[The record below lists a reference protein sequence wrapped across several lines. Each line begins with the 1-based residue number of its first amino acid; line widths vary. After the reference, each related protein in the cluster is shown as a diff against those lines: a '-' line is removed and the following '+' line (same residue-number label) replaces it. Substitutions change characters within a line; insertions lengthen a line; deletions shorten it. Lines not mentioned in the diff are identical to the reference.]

1 MNIAEIRNIVI
12 VTGSSGK
19 IAAKRIG
26 SAAFFEPLT
35 SILPVS
41 GTPPSMT
48 NLSIYIPEIFF
59 YACGRENPAPVTR
72 LARKG
77 RKAAGQTVADGTADL
92 P

>member
-1 MNIAEIRNIVI
+1 
-12 VTGSSGK
+12 
-19 IAAKRIG
+19 
-26 SAAFFEPLT
+26 
-35 SILPVS
+35 
-41 GTPPSMT
+41 MT